1 MNAIA
6 VTIRPEESEDHERVH
21 AVVAAAF
28 GGEAEAVLIRRLR
41 GNVAPEISLV
51 ALDAEQ
57 RIVGHVYFS
66 PVRVG
71 ASGRHAIAL
80 GPVSVDPAYQ
90 QRAVGSALCRRG
102 LEECAALGESV
113 VFVLGHATYYP
124 RFGFE
129 LARPHALYYKDETFA
144 SVFFVAELTP
154 GALAGLEG
162 EVCYRSE
169 FNEM

>member
-6 VTIRPEESEDHERVH
+6 VTIRPEESDDHERVH
-21 AVVAAAF
+21 EVVAAAF

-71 ASGRHAIAL
+71 
-80 GPVSVDPAYQ
+80 
-90 QRAVGSALCRRG
+90 
-102 LEECAALGESV
+102 
-113 VFVLGHATYYP
+113 
-124 RFGFE
+124 
-129 LARPHALYYKDETFA
+129 
-144 SVFFVAELTP
+144 
-154 GALAGLEG
+154 
-162 EVCYRSE
+162 YRSE